1 MTSAAKPKRR
11 PPFTTLATRLM
22 LTSFSANSLSSRSR
36 CWPSPSRRRRSPWV
50 RAIQTPLEFET
61 ALAGGIGQR
70 LDATME
76 DIAAAIEDDPV
87 DPRRLGAFGNQFAD
101 RDCRVPIGARLQIRL
116 QVCLNTGGRRQR
128 APGRIVDNLSIDMPR
143 RPEHRQ
149 PQASLRREA
158 QFVAHT
164 LAGPLE

>member
-11 PPFTTLATRLM
+11 PPFTPLATRLM
-22 LTSFSANSLSSRSR
+22 LTSFSVNSLSSRSR

-61 ALAGGIGQR
+61 ALAGGVGQR

-87 DPRRLGAFGNQFAD
+87 DPRRLGAFGDQFS
-101 RDCRVPIGARLQIRL
+101 DCSRRAFVGTRL
-116 QVCLNTGGRRQR
+116 QVRLQARLNAGGRRQR
-128 APGRIVDNLSIDMPR
+128 APGRIVDNLRIDLPP

-149 PQASLRREA
+149 PQA
-158 QFVAHT
+158 T
-164 LAGPLE
+164 LCRK